1 MLSMDTPLTNAN
13 WPRSDRW
20 AEGRNWRQGWRVV
33 GHKKGKQLQA
43 KRGSPRKSE
52 RAFWGHH
59 YQTERERD
67 RDGDEKKSKI
77 ASLIKDFSI
86 KGAILR
92 RALSGPAHLQNPLQG
107 VQCIRV
113 FFLPDWPKTVQQSWA
128 QVSPVCGGGPS
139 PVDAWWFSQVW
150 ACTFQFGGK

>member
-20 AEGRNWRQGWRVV
+20 AEGRNWREERRVV
-33 GHKKGKQLQA
+33 GHKKGL
-43 KRGSPRKSE
+43 RK

-59 YQTERERD
+59 DQTERD

-77 ASLIKDFSI
+77 TNLIKDFSI
-86 KGAILR
+86 ISAILR
-92 RALSGPAHLQNPLQG
+92 TGLSGPAHLQNPLQG
-107 VQCIRV
+107 VQCIHV
-113 FFLPDWPKTVQQSWA
+113 FFLPGWPKTVQQSWA